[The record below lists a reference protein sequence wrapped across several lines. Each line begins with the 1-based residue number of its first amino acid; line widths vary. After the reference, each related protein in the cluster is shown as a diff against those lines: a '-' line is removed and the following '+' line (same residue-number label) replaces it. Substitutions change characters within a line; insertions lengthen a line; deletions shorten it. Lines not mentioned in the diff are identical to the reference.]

1 MKKMIP
7 AMVFVAALWVWMLMG
22 IPHYSDI
29 MLIGSIMFVI
39 LLPWVFWLLW
49 RKGKRQNRIEP
60 VSAEIFEDPRRR
72 KITAAACAVPCATVQ
87 RSLANTWRCANSNN
101 LKKGRRKAAVFMYRV
116 RKKRPQRG
124 TADD

>member
-29 MLIGSIMFVI
+29 MLVGSIMFVI

-72 KITAAACAVPCATVQ
+72 KINRMLHRTTFSLELNDGSRECRTV
-87 RSLANTWRCANSNN
+87 RDGSAKYREYMAL
-101 LKKGRRKAAVFMYRV
+101 RK
-116 RKKRPQRG
+116 Q
-124 TADD
+124 